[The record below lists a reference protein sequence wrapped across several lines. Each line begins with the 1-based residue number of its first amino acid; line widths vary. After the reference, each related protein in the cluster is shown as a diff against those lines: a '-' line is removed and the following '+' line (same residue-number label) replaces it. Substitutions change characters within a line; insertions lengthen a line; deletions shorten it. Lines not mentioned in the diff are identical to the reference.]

1 MKKGLQWLAVV
12 VFACLVFM
20 PGIAQAQAQTTSTP
34 ATGDWDYAISAITAL
49 CGAFVGG
56 FLVYVGLEL
65 GRKEH

>member
-1 MKKGLQWLAVV
+1 MKKFLQWLAVA
-12 VFACLVFM
+12 VFAVLVFV
-20 PGIAQAQAQTTSTP
+20 PALTQAQTTSTP

-56 FLVYVGLEL
+56 FLVYIGLEL

>member
-1 MKKGLQWLAVV
+1 MKKILQWLAVV
-12 VFACLVFM
+12 VFACLVFI
-20 PGIAQAQAQTTSTP
+20 PGIAQAQTTSTP

-65 GRKEH
+65 GQKEH

>member
-1 MKKGLQWLAVV
+1 MKKLLQWLAVC
-12 VFACLVFM
+12 VFAVLVCV
-20 PGIAQAQAQTTSTP
+20 PGIAQAQTTSMP

-56 FLVYVGLEL
+56 FLVYIGLEL

>member
-1 MKKGLQWLAVV
+1 MKKVLQWLAVAI
-12 VFACLVFM
+12 FAVLVCV
-20 PGIAQAQAQTTSTP
+20 PTLAQAQTTSMP